1 MVLLLNCGSLG
12 ELVYIVRIVVIWT
25 MYNMV
30 VKIVIIW
37 NDFVYLVG
45 SFVMFGLFVLYLLVL
60 DPFGITGLSTF
71 VVRFGGS
78 SLKYIYFFKFNLQV
92 RVFEKVE
99 IILKTCFT
107 VKILRWGA
115 LPLKILILL
124 YFEILK
130 VGVRYC

>member
-25 MYNMV
+25 MYDMV

-71 VVRFGGS
+71 VVRLGGS
-78 SLKYIYFFKFNLQV
+78 SLKYFFYF
-92 RVFEKVE
+92 
-99 IILKTCFT
+99 I
-107 VKILRWGA
+107 
-115 LPLKILILL
+115 
-124 YFEILK
+124 
-130 VGVRYC
+130 